1 MRAELRAELRR
12 ELRATSTSW
21 KSVVLH
27 SRNVRI
33 CWDTLC
39 SKLVFFSQNHP
50 SANIDHSEKARMI
63 GSRISTMNLG
73 VVEEGWG
80 VRRWG
85 VRRWGGG
92 VWAPHRSDLGSSAVF
107 LMLWSAV
114 VVQR

>member
-27 SRNVRI
+27 SRKVRI

-39 SKLVFFSQNHP
+39 SKLVFFSQNQP
-50 SANIDHSEKARMI
+50 SANIDHSENARMI
-63 GSRISTMNLG
+63 GSRISTT
-73 VVEEGWG
+73 VE
-80 VRRWG
+80 VRDMPSENCAELRQNCAAI
-85 VRRWGGG
+85 VLN
-92 VWAPHRSDLGSSAVF
+92 RSDLGSSAVF